1 MSQNKS
7 LKKEKF
13 SIDVL
18 MDENLIPEDLQWNSP
33 QGKGQS
39 EKASQSALI
48 YLWNAQKNET
58 FSLDLW
64 TKKMSIEEMNK
75 MMFQTIMTLANSY
88 EKATS
93 EDQLANAMRDFGE
106 FFGEKTE
113 ILPKSGKFD
122 GNGKDKLKR
131 FSQLKTFKNVIQPQ
145 TNYLSEDDPVKG
157 NWYNIF
163 GNRKPN
169 NYRTW
174 MQSRRIH
181 YWFSKNFFQIPILLG
196 LILKELD
203 YGKGA

>member
-18 MDENLIPEDLQWNSP
+18 MDENLIPEDLQWNSS

-39 EKASQSALI
+39 EKASAALI

-58 FSLDLW
+58 FCLDLW

-122 GNGKDKLKR
+122 GNGER
-131 FSQLKTFKNVIQPQ
+131 
-145 TNYLSEDDPVKG
+145 
-157 NWYNIF
+157 
-163 GNRKPN
+163 
-169 NYRTW
+169 
-174 MQSRRIH
+174 
-181 YWFSKNFFQIPILLG
+181 
-196 LILKELD
+196 
-203 YGKGA
+203 

>member
-18 MDENLIPEDLQWNSP
+18 MDENLIPEDLQWNSS

-39 EKASQSALI
+39 EKASAALI

-106 FFGEKTE
+106 FFGEKTA
-113 ILPKSGKFD
+113 ILPNSGKFD
-122 GNGKDKLKR
+122 GNGKR
-131 FSQLKTFKNVIQPQ
+131 
-145 TNYLSEDDPVKG
+145 
-157 NWYNIF
+157 
-163 GNRKPN
+163 
-169 NYRTW
+169 
-174 MQSRRIH
+174 
-181 YWFSKNFFQIPILLG
+181 
-196 LILKELD
+196 
-203 YGKGA
+203 

>member
-18 MDENLIPEDLQWNSP
+18 MDENLIPEDLQWNSS
-33 QGKGQS
+33 QGNGQS
-39 EKASQSALI
+39 EKASAALI

-75 MMFQTIMTLANSY
+75 MIFQTIMTLANSY

-122 GNGKDKLKR
+122 GNGKR
-131 FSQLKTFKNVIQPQ
+131 
-145 TNYLSEDDPVKG
+145 
-157 NWYNIF
+157 
-163 GNRKPN
+163 
-169 NYRTW
+169 
-174 MQSRRIH
+174 
-181 YWFSKNFFQIPILLG
+181 
-196 LILKELD
+196 
-203 YGKGA
+203 

>member
-18 MDENLIPEDLQWNSP
+18 MDENLIPEDLQWNSS
-33 QGKGQS
+33 QGNGQS
-39 EKASQSALI
+39 EKASAALI

-113 ILPKSGKFD
+113 IL
-122 GNGKDKLKR
+122 
-131 FSQLKTFKNVIQPQ
+131 
-145 TNYLSEDDPVKG
+145 
-157 NWYNIF
+157 
-163 GNRKPN
+163 
-169 NYRTW
+169 
-174 MQSRRIH
+174 
-181 YWFSKNFFQIPILLG
+181 
-196 LILKELD
+196 
-203 YGKGA
+203 

>member
-18 MDENLIPEDLQWNSP
+18 MDENLIPEDLQWNSSK
-33 QGKGQS
+33 GNGQS
-39 EKASQSALI
+39 EKASAALI

-122 GNGKDKLKR
+122 GNGKR
-131 FSQLKTFKNVIQPQ
+131 
-145 TNYLSEDDPVKG
+145 
-157 NWYNIF
+157 
-163 GNRKPN
+163 
-169 NYRTW
+169 
-174 MQSRRIH
+174 
-181 YWFSKNFFQIPILLG
+181 
-196 LILKELD
+196 
-203 YGKGA
+203 

>member
-18 MDENLIPEDLQWNSP
+18 MDENLIPEDLHWNSS
-33 QGKGQS
+33 QGNGQS
-39 EKASQSALI
+39 EKASAALI

-122 GNGKDKLKR
+122 GNGKR
-131 FSQLKTFKNVIQPQ
+131 
-145 TNYLSEDDPVKG
+145 
-157 NWYNIF
+157 
-163 GNRKPN
+163 
-169 NYRTW
+169 
-174 MQSRRIH
+174 
-181 YWFSKNFFQIPILLG
+181 
-196 LILKELD
+196 
-203 YGKGA
+203 

>member
-18 MDENLIPEDLQWNSP
+18 MDENLIPEDLQWNSS
-33 QGKGQS
+33 QGNGQS
-39 EKASQSALI
+39 EKASAALI

-113 ILPKSGKFD
+113 ILPKSGKFN
-122 GNGKDKLKR
+122 GNGKR
-131 FSQLKTFKNVIQPQ
+131 
-145 TNYLSEDDPVKG
+145 
-157 NWYNIF
+157 
-163 GNRKPN
+163 
-169 NYRTW
+169 
-174 MQSRRIH
+174 
-181 YWFSKNFFQIPILLG
+181 
-196 LILKELD
+196 
-203 YGKGA
+203 